1 MKTMPNGKIRRWI
14 YRREVFAA
22 THLMTI
28 GQVWAANAARR
39 LRDLGHAI
47 GL

>member
-1 MKTMPNGKIRRWI
+1 MPNGKIRRWI
-14 YRREVFAA
+14 YRREFALA

-39 LRDLGHAI
+39 LRELGHAL